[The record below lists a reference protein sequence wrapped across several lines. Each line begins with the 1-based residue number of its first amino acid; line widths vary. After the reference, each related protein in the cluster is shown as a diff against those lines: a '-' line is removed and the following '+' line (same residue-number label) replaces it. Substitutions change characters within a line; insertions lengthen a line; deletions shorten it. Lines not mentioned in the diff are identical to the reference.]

1 MKEEVDRR
9 SFFSRIFGGAAAI
22 VVAPHIKTKP
32 RLEFATLKGVATLA
46 PLQERFHVALSNS
59 PALLK
64 SMTTPG
70 DFNELV
76 GYTSEFLETENST
89 QDGFGVTG
97 EREPFGATIS
107 GCPKG
112 YY

>member
-1 MKEEVDRR
+1 MDRR
-9 SFFSRIFGGAAAI
+9 GFFSKIFGGAAALAA
-22 VVAPHIKTKP
+22 APHIKIRP
-32 RLEFATLKGVATLA
+32 RLKFSTLKSGVATLA

-76 GYTSEFLETENST
+76 GYTSEFLGTENSS
-89 QDGFGVTG
+89 QDGLGVT
-97 EREPFGATIS
+97 FGGFDLPR
-107 GCPKG
+107 GCPIG